1 MGVVTGEEMVV
12 ERAAARAAARAG
24 ARAGATGEVRAGE
37 RAVVWVA
44 GARGAAKVEGLVVV
58 GSVVAKVEGWVAVA
72 MVEVV

>member
-1 MGVVTGEEMVV
+1 VGG
-12 ERAAARAAARAG
+12 G
-24 ARAGATGEVRAGE
+24 
-37 RAVVWVA
+37 A